1 MAPSLWSATSRQ
13 FDPSRWL
20 DQNPPTGD
28 GPGVWPNVMT
38 FIDGPRRCV
47 GYKLAL
53 MEIKILLFTLIR
65 SFVFEEVGQGV
76 QIGKWNL
83 FSTRPYV
90 AGELFTVGSSLPLVV
105 RAYKG

>member
-1 MAPSLWSATSRQ
+1 MAPSLWSSSARQ

-20 DQNPPTGD
+20 AQAPPSPAD
-28 GPGVWPNVMT
+28 GPGVYSNMMT

-53 MEIKILLFTLIR
+53 MELKILLFTLIR
-65 SFVFEEVGQGV
+65 NFTFEPVPGV

-90 AGELFTVGSSLPLVV
+90 GGELYTVGSSLPLVV
-105 RAYKG
+105 KAYKG